1 MLGAASHAEHNIGGA
16 LPQKAFVAADGDFK
30 PLCDDYSAAERRFFM
45 DSKHNRLETKAQVL
59 DEAAVGRALM
69 RISYEIVEKCADLS
83 ELVLVGIRTR
93 GVPIA
98 EIIAANIQK
107 NHDIEIPLGSLDITF
122 YRDDLEKIDESPR
135 LSATK
140 IPADINGKEV
150 VLVDD
155 VLYTGRTVRAAIDA
169 LFSLGR
175 PGKIRLAVLVDRGHR
190 ELPIRPDYVGKNIPT
205 SLSEVIKVS
214 IGATDG
220 KTGVDICKV
229 IKD

>member
-1 MLGAASHAEHNIGGA
+1 
-16 LPQKAFVAADGDFK
+16 
-30 PLCDDYSAAERRFFM
+30 M

-107 NHDIEIPLGSLDITF
+107 NHDVEIPLGSIDITF

-205 SLSEVIKVS
+205 SLSEVIKVN

-229 IKD
+229 INSKKGE